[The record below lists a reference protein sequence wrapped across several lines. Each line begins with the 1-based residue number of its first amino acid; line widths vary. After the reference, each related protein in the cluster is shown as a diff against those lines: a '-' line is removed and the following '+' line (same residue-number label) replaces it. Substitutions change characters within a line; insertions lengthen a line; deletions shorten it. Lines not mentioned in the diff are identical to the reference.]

1 MDRRTFIKSLPAV
14 AALSTTLGREAEAAT
29 LPDMLNVPDI
39 LDVKAV
45 GNWSNYSG
53 TITRKNIPL
62 FCTPHPATKV
72 LGREVGALQGQA
84 NAVNAI
90 LKYCFAN
97 EAPLRSMGSRWSFSK
112 IIQPKDVILDTP
124 NLNSMVKIGPRSQTD
139 AYKASRGAQGFV
151 PYWIMGGTEISAIN
165 RRLLMDF
172 PSTPL
177 CLQTSGAAD
186 GQRLAGAIATGTHG
200 SAIQIGAMHDT
211 VLAIHLLVAP
221 DQAVLI
227 QSGSAPALS
236 STFVEWLQ
244 AETGS
249 PITLIQD
256 DDLLATAQVSLGSL
270 GVLFSLVLEAVPAY
284 KLLRHTV
291 KFKDRNDPKLWAA
304 IKTLESGAFFPNEE
318 AKPYHFEVLFNP
330 YPVAGDPSALLTLM
344 WKKPTGNAPPA
355 DADLVP
361 PAVPSDT
368 MSFIGNLVG
377 SLDGKL
383 PSAFLTHELGI
394 AINDQIKSMFG
405 HADGTLLYPG
415 QVFGATDLPKG
426 TGASSEIVIDHA
438 DTERAAHAIWEVF
451 NEQAKRGKHL
461 LGAMSLRFLPASKA
475 HLAMNTHAMNCYIEL
490 PSIKDPEVLEV
501 YTAIWNRLEEKDIPF
516 TCHWGQLGGMN
527 PSRMAKYFKG
537 REVKWKTAREK
548 LLDATGRK
556 VFATPLLAQ
565 LGLE

>member
-14 AALSTTLGREAEAAT
+14 AALSTTLGREAEAAP
-29 LPDMLNVPDI
+29 LPDLLNVPDI

-45 GNWSNYSG
+45 GKWSNYSG
-53 TITRKNIPL
+53 TIKINDIPL

-72 LGREVGALQGQA
+72 LGAEVGALQGQV

-97 EAPLRSMGSRWSFSK
+97 EAPLRPMGSRWSFSDV
-112 IIQPKDVILDTP
+112 IRPGGVILDTP

-172 PSTPL
+172 RGTPL

-200 SAIQIGAMHDT
+200 AAIQIGALHDT

-221 DQAVLI
+221 DKAVLI

-236 STFVEWLQ
+236 TTFVEWLQ

-256 DDLLATAQVSLGSL
+256 DDLLAAAQVSLGSL

-291 KFKDRNDPKLWAA
+291 TFKDRNDPKLWAA
-304 IKTLESGAFFPNEE
+304 IKTLESGAFFPNE

-344 WKKPTGNAPPA
+344 WKKPAGDSPPA
-355 DADLVP
+355 DADLIP

-368 MSFIGNLVG
+368 MSFIGTLVG
-377 SLDGKL
+377 KLDGKL
-383 PSAFLTHELGI
+383 PNAVVTKRLGI
-394 AINDQIKSMFG
+394 AINDQVKSMFG
-405 HADGTLLYPG
+405 HADGTLLFPG

-426 TGASSEIVIDHA
+426 TGASTEIVIDHA

-451 NEQAKRGKHL
+451 NEQANHGKHL
-461 LGAMSLRFLPASKA
+461 LGAMSLRFVPASKA

-490 PSIKDPEVLEV
+490 PSISDPEVHEV

-537 REVKWKTAREK
+537 REVKWRAAREK

-556 VFATPLLAQ
+556 VFASPLLAQ

>member
-1 MDRRTFIKSLPAV
+1 MSPERAMQAP
-14 AALSTTLGREAEAAT
+14 
-29 LPDMLNVPDI
+29 LPDILNIPDI

-45 GNWSNYSG
+45 DFWSNYSG
-53 TITRKNIPL
+53 TITKKNIPL

-72 LGREVGALQGQA
+72 VGKDAGALQGQA
-84 NAVNAI
+84 NAINAI

-112 IIQPKDVILDTP
+112 IIQPQNVILDTP
-124 NLNSMVKIGPRSQTD
+124 NLNSMAKIGPLSLTD

-172 PSTPL
+172 PNTPL

-200 SAIQIGAMHDT
+200 AAIQIGALHDT
-211 VLAIHLLVAP
+211 VLAVHLLVAP
-221 DQAVLI
+221 DRAVLI

-236 STFVEWLQ
+236 NTFVEWLEAQ
-244 AETGS
+244 TGG
-249 PITLIQD
+249 PITHIQD
-256 DDLLATAQVSLGSL
+256 DDLLAAALVSLGSL

-291 KFKDRNDPKLWAA
+291 KINDRNDPKLWAA
-304 IKTLESGAFFPNEE
+304 IKTLESSAFFPNEA

-330 YPVAGDPSALLTLM
+330 YPVAGEPSALLTLM
-344 WKKPTGNAPPA
+344 WKKPAGNTPPT

-361 PAVPSDT
+361 PAMGSDT
-368 MSFIGNLVG
+368 MSFIARLVG
-377 SLDGKL
+377 RLDGRL
-383 PSAFLTHELGI
+383 PSFLLTHELGL
-394 AINDQIKSMFG
+394 AINAQVQSMFG
-405 HADGTLLYPG
+405 HADGTLLFPG
-415 QVFGATDLPKG
+415 QVFGDTDLPKG
-426 TGASSEIVIDHA
+426 TGASTEIVIDHA
-438 DTERAAHAIWEVF
+438 DTERTAHAIWEVF
-451 NEQAKRGKHL
+451 EEQAKLGKHL
-461 LGAMSLRFLPASKA
+461 LGAMSLRFVPASKA

-490 PSIKDPEVLEV
+490 PSIKDPEVLDV
-501 YTAIWNRLEEKDIPF
+501 YTAIWNRLEAKDIPF

-556 VFATPLLAQ
+556 VFTTPLLAQ